1 LGDTKRLS
9 SFHAYLEGRLKMRVA
24 DENLVVEPQAGRV
37 LSWKIAMPGGEVTAQ
52 MTLKITGDQT
62 SGGFFVTETT
72 VPPGG
77 FVPPHRHEHADEVLY
92 IQEGELGVMVGD
104 KEFEVGAGSFSVRPR
119 GLPHAI
125 WNTGDRPARCFEIAT
140 PATFL
145 AGFEELARRY
155 SSTPATLEQLMET
168 SRLYDTTWLPELA
181 PRLVQKYNLKMGG

>member
-1 LGDTKRLS
+1 
-9 SFHAYLEGRLKMRVA
+9 
-24 DENLVVEPQAGRV
+24 
-37 LSWKIAMPGGEVTAQ
+37 
-52 MTLKITGDQT
+52 
-62 SGGFFVTETT
+62 
-72 VPPGG
+72 
-77 FVPPHRHEHADEVLY
+77 
-92 IQEGELGVMVGD
+92 MVGD